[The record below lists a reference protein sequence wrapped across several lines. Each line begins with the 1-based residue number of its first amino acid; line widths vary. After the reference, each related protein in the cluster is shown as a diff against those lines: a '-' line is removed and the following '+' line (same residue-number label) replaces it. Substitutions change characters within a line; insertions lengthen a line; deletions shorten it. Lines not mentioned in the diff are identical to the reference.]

1 MLNLNILN
9 FGHHCSLFLKE
20 TMLQIKASFVATSET
35 DILNFIKF
43 HLLLLN

>member
-9 FGHHCSLFLKE
+9 FGHHCVLFLNE

-35 DILNFIKF
+35 DIFNFSKS